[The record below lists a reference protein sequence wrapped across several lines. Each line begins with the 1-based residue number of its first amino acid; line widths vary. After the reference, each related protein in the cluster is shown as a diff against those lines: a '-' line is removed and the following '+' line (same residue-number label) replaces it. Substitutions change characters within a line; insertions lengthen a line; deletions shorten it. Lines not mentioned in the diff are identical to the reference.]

1 MYNSNFENINKT
13 RNYIVITKYEGV
25 FLMKKM
31 VYIAGPLFSQAE
43 LDFNEKVDNS
53 LRELGYDTF
62 LPQRDGN
69 KLSDLIAGG
78 KSKNDAIKTIFALDV
93 EKIQKSDILLLILDG
108 RVPDEGACV
117 ELGIAYALKKECVGL
132 KTDSRYLMDNLDNPL
147 ILGALEGKI
156 AKSIN
161 DLRIFFN

>member
-1 MYNSNFENINKT
+1 
-13 RNYIVITKYEGV
+13 
-25 FLMKKM
+25 MKKM
-31 VYIAGPLFSQAE
+31 VYIASPLFSQAE
-43 LDFNEKVDNS
+43 LEFNEKVDGF

-69 KLSDLIAGG
+69 TLSDLISEG
-78 KSKNDAIKTIFALDV
+78 KSKNDAIKKIFALDV
-93 EKIQKSDILLLILDG
+93 KKIQKSDILLLIMDG

-132 KTDSRYLMDNLDNPL
+132 KTDSRSLMENLDNPL

-161 DLRIFFN
+161 DLRNYF

>member
-1 MYNSNFENINKT
+1 MYYNNFENINKI
-13 RNYIVITKYEGV
+13 RNLVVITKTGGV
-25 FLMKKM
+25 FFMKKM

-43 LDFNEKVDNS
+43 LDFNEKVDGF

-78 KSKNDAIKTIFALDV
+78 KSKNDAIKTIFDLDI
-93 EKIQKSDILLLILDG
+93 EKIQKSDILLLILEG

-132 KTDSRYLMDNLDNPL
+132 KTDSRSLMENLDNPL

-161 DLRIFFN
+161 DLRNYF

>member
-1 MYNSNFENINKT
+1 
-13 RNYIVITKYEGV
+13 
-25 FLMKKM
+25 MKKM
-31 VYIAGPLFSQAE
+31 VYIAGPLFSRAE
-43 LDFNEKVDNS
+43 LDFNEKVDGF

-69 KLSDLIAGG
+69 TLSDLISEG

-93 EKIQKSDILLLILDG
+93 KKIQKSDILLLIMDG

-132 KTDSRYLMDNLDNPL
+132 KTDSRSLMENLDNPL

-161 DLRIFFN
+161 DLRKYF

>member
-1 MYNSNFENINKT
+1 LYDSDFDNTNKS
-13 RNYIVITKYEGV
+13 RNYVVITKTEGV

-43 LDFNEKVDNS
+43 LDFNEKVDGL

-69 KLSDLIAGG
+69 KLSDLISSG
-78 KSKNDAIKTIFALDV
+78 KSKNDAITSIFELDV
-93 EKIQKSDILLLILDG
+93 KKIQKSDILLLILDG

-132 KTDSRYLMDNLDNPL
+132 KTDSRSLMDNFDNPL

-161 DLRIFFN
+161 DLRNYF